1 MKQVDKISLSE
12 LKEMAKAMYGDL
24 VKCVV
29 DLQKRVIVFDAVMHV
44 DEEQYLLESGSKQD
58 DLWGFNIYPDRY
70 GKDDFI
76 EFDSMINIRPRQH
89 NMSRQVEDPK
99 VRSRIQEVVAEVV
112 HE

>member
-1 MKQVDKISLSE
+1 MKQVDKISLAE
-12 LKEMAKAMYGDL
+12 LREMAKKMYGDM

-29 DLQKRVIVFDAVMHV
+29 DLEKRIVVFDAVMHV
-44 DEEQYLLESGSKQD
+44 DEEQYLLEHGSKQG
-58 DLWGFNIYPDRY
+58 DLWGFNVYPEHY

-89 NMSRQVEDPK
+89 NMSRSVEDPEI
-99 VRSRIQEVVAEVV
+99 RSKIQEIVSEIV